1 MTLRKIPTKC
11 TFKFSWNFLKTQK
24 FVFPN
29 KKVSLKSESFCTFCI
44 ILKLNKINIR
54 RQWEKGLGFMV
65 SLLAFN
71 SNDSSSNLAEV
82 SSFYNNN
89 VRPCNREKDCLPN
102 GFHIPFQR
110 LRQGCFSSKSILSFY
125 EKRSSFSSMIKLL
138 ETEANF
144 FVQFYLEKWI
154 TEIENERVCQ
164 PRSLLDRVVAYERI
178 FYRWERERV
187 TCSPVIAWW
196 FT

>member
-1 MTLRKIPTKC
+1 
-11 TFKFSWNFLKTQK
+11 
-24 FVFPN
+24 
-29 KKVSLKSESFCTFCI
+29 
-44 ILKLNKINIR
+44 
-54 RQWEKGLGFMV
+54 MV

-82 SSFYNNN
+82 SSFFNNN
-89 VRPCNREKDCLPN
+89 VRPCNREKEIQVGVDCLPN

-144 FVQFYLEKWI
+144 FVQFTQKSELRRQKMKECANLEVCWI
-154 TEIENERVCQ
+154 ELQ
-164 PRSLLDRVVAYERI
+164 LMSAY
-178 FYRWERERV
+178 FTDERERV
-187 TCSPVIAWW
+187 TCSPVIA
-196 FT
+196 